1 MRPSP
6 ARQKIAHC
14 HRAPIAYTGR
24 MKYALLSL
32 CLALPI
38 VAADKQAKP
47 RFELKLGGSL
57 SKIAPAAAFTI
68 KLHGEETET
77 LLVLSS
83 SGDYTISREHSGPNF
98 EHLLQFDGSAASAD
112 GKKNQ
117 FTYAVVTMHEDRNE
131 GERGAF
137 TVKGSAVLK
146 AGKETTLGQ
155 LGGQTLT
162 VTATVDE

>member
-1 MRPSP
+1 
-6 ARQKIAHC
+6 
-14 HRAPIAYTGR
+14 
-24 MKYALLSL
+24 MKYVLLSL
-32 CLALPI
+32 GLALPI
-38 VAADKQAKP
+38 VATDKQAKPALKAKP

-68 KLHGEETET
+68 KLEFKLHGEEAET

-83 SGDYTISREHSGPNF
+83 GGDYTISREHSGPNF

-117 FTYAVVTMHEDRNE
+117 FTYAVVTMHENRDE
-131 GERGAF
+131 AERGAF

-146 AGKETTLGQ
+146 AGKETTLGH

>member
-1 MRPSP
+1 
-6 ARQKIAHC
+6 
-14 HRAPIAYTGR
+14 
-24 MKYALLSL
+24 MKYVLLSL

-47 RFELKLGGSL
+47 ALKAKPRFELKLGGSL
-57 SKIAPAAAFTI
+57 SKIALASAFTI
-68 KLHGEETET
+68 KLEFKLHGEEAET
-77 LLVLSS
+77 FLVLSS
-83 SGDYTISREHSGPNF
+83 GGDYTISREHSGPNF
-98 EHLLQFDGSAASAD
+98 EHSLQFDGSVVLAD
-112 GKKNQ
+112 GKKIR

-131 GERGAF
+131 GERGDF

>member
-1 MRPSP
+1 
-6 ARQKIAHC
+6 
-14 HRAPIAYTGR
+14 
-24 MKYALLSL
+24 MKYVLLSL
-32 CLALPI
+32 CLAMPV
-38 VAADKQAKP
+38 VAADKPAKPAPKAKP

-57 SKIAPAAAFTI
+57 SKNAPAPLFTI
-68 KLHGEETET
+68 KLEFKLHGEEAET
-77 LLVLSS
+77 FLVLSS
-83 SGDYTISREHSGPNF
+83 GGDYAISREHSGPNF
-98 EHLLQFDGSAASAD
+98 EDSLQFDGSTASAD
-112 GKKNQ
+112 GKKIQ

-131 GERGAF
+131 GERGDF